1 MQFDAAH
8 IIRRTNERLR
18 HDADAKPR
26 FCHWDD
32 LVSRGG
38 FDGRTEGKIMRGKNG
53 GIERMRGRARAKGNE
68 GVRFQLRKRNLSPE
82 QSGKI
87 PRADRYFLDL
97 FDDRLRERRRERNR
111 RCDDRKICR
120 RLVQRRDGLRRGVVA
135 DAKMHAGVLFLIP
148 FKYRQE

>member
-38 FDGRTEGKIMRGKNG
+38 FDGGLKSNALRGENRDV
-53 GIERMRGRARAKGNE
+53 ERMGGRARAE
-68 GVRFQLRKRNLSPE
+68 RDEWIRFQLGKRDASSK
-82 QSGKI
+82 QTGKGR
-87 PRADRYFLDL
+87 RADRNLPNF